1 MGEPAA
7 ESLFRTFVPK
17 PPAPGLGRLALAA
30 GFSTLGGTMCSLTFA
45 YLAFSETKSA
55 LAAVGVMVGYTLA
68 YAIFA
73 QPGSSLLRPYDR
85 RWVVLGTDA
94 IKLVNYS
101 ATVVLQILGLLDLP
115 LIIAASA
122 IGGLTSGAQY
132 PAWQEILQKVAP
144 EGKLDET
151 NGLFSSASSIGA
163 AIGALAGG
171 TTLALFGPV
180 VPLAFNVV
188 SYLPLMFETVRLPE
202 KVGQRSAEEKSGE
215 RTPARRVLGSV
226 KRTRLVWLGILFMV
240 LLELIAWPIISLLPK
255 VASEFGS
262 SAHIYG
268 ILLGAFYFGGVLVA
282 GLLVVSK
289 DRFTYDSII
298 RFSLSDIGLALILLA
313 LVGFLP
319 FGSIPSI
326 ALAALVLLGLG
337 IVLGIAGSVLGAIV
351 QLSADPKIEGSILA
365 FFGAITLGA
374 GALGG
379 LIEGLVADRLEI
391 WWLPLASGFLI
402 FIALLYLWSRKAF
415 RVLDEADP
423 RHEHLIHHHL
433 ASTAVVDAPYTA
445 TGASG
450 RSRPR
455 PTGAAPLTS

>member
-1 MGEPAA
+1 
-7 ESLFRTFVPK
+7 
-17 PPAPGLGRLALAA
+17 
-30 GFSTLGGTMCSLTFA
+30 
-45 YLAFSETKSA
+45 
-55 LAAVGVMVGYTLA
+55 
-68 YAIFA
+68 
-73 QPGSSLLRPYDR
+73 
-85 RWVVLGTDA
+85 
-94 IKLVNYS
+94 
-101 ATVVLQILGLLDLP
+101 
-115 LIIAASA
+115 
-122 IGGLTSGAQY
+122 
-132 PAWQEILQKVAP
+132 
-144 EGKLDET
+144 
-151 NGLFSSASSIGA
+151 
-163 AIGALAGG
+163 
-171 TTLALFGPV
+171 
-180 VPLAFNVV
+180 
-188 SYLPLMFETVRLPE
+188 
-202 KVGQRSAEEKSGE
+202 
-215 RTPARRVLGSV
+215 
-226 KRTRLVWLGILFMV
+226 
-240 LLELIAWPIISLLPK
+240 
-255 VASEFGS
+255 
-262 SAHIYG
+262 G

-313 LVGFLP
+313 RGGFLP

-326 ALAALVLLGLG
+326 ALAALVLLGRG
-337 IVLGIAGSVLGAIV
+337 IVRGIAGSVL
-351 QLSADPKIEGSILA
+351 
-365 FFGAITLGA
+365 GAITLGA

-455 PTGAAPLTS
+455 PKGAAPITS